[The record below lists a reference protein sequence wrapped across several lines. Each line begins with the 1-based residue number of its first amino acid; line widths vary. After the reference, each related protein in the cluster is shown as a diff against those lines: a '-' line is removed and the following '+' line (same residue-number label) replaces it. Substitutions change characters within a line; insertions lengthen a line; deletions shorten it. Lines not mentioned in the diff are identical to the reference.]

1 MAQIFHA
8 QNKPAKIAICANPS
22 NRPRRELMLHVVFI
36 VVWTIRFHVLSRPK
50 RGSKIGAIKPPA
62 RTNVKLHFWSMAR
75 RTKKLRN
82 IVGPQ
87 VRKLRYEKGLTQ
99 ELFAARCSVLGLQLS
114 RATLSKIEA
123 QLRCVSDSELML
135 LAEALRVNVS
145 ALLPVRRE
153 TVRQGFCSH

>member
-1 MAQIFHA
+1 
-8 QNKPAKIAICANPS
+8 
-22 NRPRRELMLHVVFI
+22 
-36 VVWTIRFHVLSRPK
+36 
-50 RGSKIGAIKPPA
+50 
-62 RTNVKLHFWSMAR
+62 MAR
-75 RTKKLRN
+75 RTKRLRN

-153 TVRQGFCSH
+153 PLRR